1 MKLRSVEEIGE
12 NLTVI
17 LRMDL
22 DLPVEDGQIL
32 DNSRLKKSISTI
44 RLLLEKN
51 DKIVILGHRGRPEG
65 REEALSLK
73 LVYLELMSLLEGNG
87 GNTIESVFIDDIK
100 DEKAIE
106 EALKENQII
115 FGENTRFWEG
125 EEKND
130 DGFLEGIVKM
140 SQAFVN
146 DAFSVAHRKNA
157 TVMLWQKMDTYYGLS
172 FVEEA
177 EKIEKAL
184 LNPERPVTVILGG
197 AKEDKLNY
205 LPDLEKIADHIL
217 IGGKLPKIIQNP
229 SLASRYP
236 PLTPQGQAGEAK
248 ILVAKLRPDGLDL
261 SDEDI
266 GKFKGIISTSKT
278 IIWAGAMGFFE
289 DSKSKK
295 GTEEIALAIAR
306 TEAYKII
313 AGGDTGASIRNLG
326 LEEKINLVCS
336 GGGVMLELLVKGKL
350 PAWED

>member
-22 DLPVEDGQIL
+22 DLPVENGQIL
-32 DNSRLKKSISTI
+32 DNSRLKKSISTV
-44 RLLLEKN
+44 RLLLERN
-51 DKIVILGHRGRPEG
+51 NRIVILGHRGRPSGKDET
-65 REEALSLK
+65 LSLK
-73 LVYLELMSLLEGNG
+73 LVYLELMLLLEGNG
-87 GNTIESVFIDDIK
+87 DNTIESVFVDNLLDGK
-100 DEKAIE
+100 TIE
-106 EALKENQII
+106 EALKENQIV

-130 DGFLEGIVKM
+130 DEFLKGIMKV

-177 EKIEKAL
+177 EKIEKAI
-184 LNPERPVTVILGG
+184 LNPDRPVTIVLGG
-197 AKEDKLNY
+197 AKEDKLSY
-205 LPDLEKIADHIL
+205 LPDLIKVADKIL
-217 IGGKLPKIIQNP
+217 IGGKLPKNKD
-229 SLASRYP
+229 
-236 PLTPQGQAGEAK
+236 K
-248 ILVAKLRPDGLDL
+248 IKTNDKVIWAKLRDDGLDL

-266 GKFKGIISTSKT
+266 EKFIGIISISKT

-295 GTEEIALAIAR
+295 GTEEIALAVAR

-326 LEEKINLVCS
+326 LEEKINLICS
-336 GGGVMLELLVKGKL
+336 GGGVMLELLTKGKL